1 MSKFFKGLF
10 IFGAM
15 ILLPFTINAQ
25 QLTNAGFEDWSGD
38 KFDGEIQ
45 PKGWFASN
53 VEQVGFKFNF
63 AHREAGHTG
72 NYSMMVQ
79 DQDVGAAGITETS
92 PGYFSLGRPWVF
104 LESILKI
111 NEATAGTAGSISWT
125 YRPDSMSVWIKR
137 TGNNTDKED
146 FYLLYYSWSG
156 EARGDKYKGKNGNC
170 TSVTKTDEES
180 DVRLELNGN
189 ECGTTTKANQ
199 IAEGMWRERKTYSN
213 WTKITVPIFY
223 FNDDKPTKMNII
235 FSASNY
241 PNFRANSGLYA
252 GNSLYVD
259 DVEMVY
265 SSKIQKLYIGDKDRE
280 WKGFDPNSQEVQVY
294 SLGASATSIPAIYA
308 RRGAGSITNAR
319 GKSVPFRGRF
329 LEEGA
334 GKEMQIVYGD
344 LDKTPTTITVKSE
357 DGKSQ
362 TVYKIQFQR
371 APSSNATLA
380 EVFVN
385 GGLLAEFRPAQTN
398 YTVELPY
405 GTKTAP
411 VLTYTPAEDA
421 QTVVVNQAASP
432 TGTATITVTAA
443 DKTTKKTY
451 TFNFKVAQLSD
462 VTLKDIKVNGKSI
475 PGFSPA
481 QAVYKVSLPTNTS
494 AVPTIEPV
502 SAYDK
507 GAQTI
512 TVTMPTLDQIKAGN
526 AQAQIRVSAPAAT
539 SEKVYKLN
547 FKIEESSY
555 TYLADLQVIG
565 KQVVKANPAQL
576 NDSTQIAFDPEL
588 ANYYVTLQMG
598 TLYLPKILYAPGDE
612 YQTIKIDTSKVVNG
626 NGTARIEVTAGNK
639 LDQMIYKV
647 VFSAPKSENTALA
660 GIQIGGQPLEGF
672 SPDQTNYAVNLP
684 VGTTELP
691 VITWTPGDEFQTV
704 TPVYRGINGTT
715 SLTVTAG
722 NGDTRT
728 YNIAFSVTTYTDNR
742 LASLSVNGAS
752 LQNKAGET
760 VNFDPEV
767 KEYWCRLAMGTDT
780 VPHVNVTL
788 RSTLYQDTTVTY
800 PAKVPGNYKITVTP
814 VNGASR
820 TYTIHFNVEMSYNTT
835 LKMIYLDG
843 DSLKG
848 FDPEKSDYVDTVKN
862 GTSFPLVTWDKA
874 EAGQKVDT
882 IMNKRTKR
890 IVVSQNGATRTYT
903 VRFVFPASNSTQLE
917 NIELQYPG
925 QAAMQLPGFRKDSA
939 DYTHQLLAEKCPKII
954 VSSVAGQQVT
964 VTAPYADG
972 TATIVVKS
980 EDGMEQSIYTI
991 EFTKAVAAAVQLDM
1005 IYINGDSIPGYD
1017 KTQPHYTATYSGA
1030 LPAITWIPT
1039 DSKAEVLWKNAET
1052 TVTAYVVVTDPDNS
1066 ANKAI
1071 YDIVFTKTISTN
1083 NSLKAIYADSVL
1095 IDGFNPTIHT
1105 YTYPL
1110 AAGKNYPTLSYEAE
1124 ENAQV
1129 VFFGQLAEGK
1139 WGITVQAENMDT
1151 VNYTVQYLLSKFDD
1165 ALLANLEVEGYPFAF
1180 EPTTFNYGPFNIDEG
1195 VVLPAVKP
1203 TAKADKNQKVMVIN
1217 AADDEQHIRV
1227 LAENGSDSTRYIIK
1241 YTRVKSSLSALK
1253 KIYIDGKEM
1262 LDFRPD
1268 SFNYTIELP
1277 VGTKVVPNVFPVG
1290 MVDNQVITTTFGKP
1304 DEVTTILVEAQ
1315 DGIHSTTYTINF
1327 PVMVSSNTKLKS
1339 LTINGDIRSVD
1350 TTEYVFTVPFDTRAP
1365 YDVEFEKAEDQQL
1378 IEYIKAPVTG
1388 VTKIIVTAQN
1398 GDTRTYSI
1406 SYAIVQSQEE
1416 NIVTKIDYN
1425 YNDAAGENHKGSI
1438 ENPKKGDNIVNLPFG
1453 CTEFAI
1459 DSVYKNYAE
1468 QTIVLFNGGIRRGAK
1483 IIAVANRTGIGSADA
1498 TYTVTPVM
1506 PEFETEGKLQSLT
1519 FKGQTVPH
1527 FRPDVYNYMVN
1538 VTAQPTAADFATVAY
1553 DGKTVTPSA
1562 IDAKKKQITFTVA
1575 DGETYSVCWY
1585 YTNYDKLFDFSGDWV
1600 AAAQGA
1606 GYKPSSQWKVPAD
1619 YSSGYDWGIIGINFT
1634 YSTGKEVTP
1643 TGTGVML
1650 STLRGASMNGSVP
1663 GMMTLG
1669 AMTLNLT
1676 SNGNSSSSVT
1686 KNAGTGAE
1694 FKNTPETFEFMAKPL
1709 TTSNIT
1715 NWNMWLTISDG
1726 SKYNESNYSG
1736 NFNSLNTWLPISI
1749 PVNYSGLGT
1758 VSKVNVMLSSCDQ
1771 ENARQFGGSTIYE
1784 SSVIYD
1790 QIHFGYSSELTAATV
1805 NGKSTV
1811 KAGNT
1816 FTYEL
1821 ENGENII
1828 GIPALKFTGKVHDQT
1843 QTIEWLNNGD
1853 WINGELK
1860 AKVVNYGENALTAD
1874 RDSTIYYVVLKRDA
1888 LEDLTYSAVFGS
1900 YKTTTKDDT
1909 TFVNLPFATQKMPEF
1924 KIVPNDINQ
1933 RFDVSKEGDAV
1944 TVIVTNEKNESHT
1957 TVYVFR
1963 QNLSKDATVTNIVAT
1978 NKKDEIISF
1987 TEPFSPVSFDYV
1999 INDSIL
2005 PYKIT
2010 VTPGLNGD
2018 DELNQK
2024 IDLKYTATGATIEV
2038 TAEDGKTVNT
2048 YTITLNKP
2056 VITTNG
2062 QIAAFIEDDEEW
2074 QNLGGTKYSAEGTKP
2089 ETPVLFT
2096 RAYASDAVV
2105 FIQTKD
2111 SMEWQ
2116 VTGDESH
2123 TYLLKYPT
2131 AASTNSLLAQLLVE
2145 GEPKS
2150 DFDPTNNILP
2160 IYIYA
2165 DTTQT
2170 VQAIGAEAEQTMETQ
2185 VVATTGGAQ
2194 YTINVTA
2201 EDGKSTRAY
2210 KVFMTRRL
2218 DERATLQGIL
2228 MDSVLIAGFDPEVL
2242 EYTVTIPAPKGA
2254 KTAHAKMPNITYEAA
2269 HNGQTIE
2276 LTPGELNGEPT
2287 KISVTSEKGNQNKE
2301 YKVYVVEEKSS
2312 CTDLTGIFVNN
2323 KPIEDFEPGRHYYSI
2338 SLQKDQVDLNYSCDD
2353 RFFQSV
2359 DVLIDTVKAGHE
2371 YHYALRVVAESGDSS
2386 RYVVDVYV
2394 ENQLND
2400 ADLANIYLND
2410 AEFGDVNFVDY
2421 RRWLNTVN
2429 VDAFDPGINK
2439 YTICVPKDTIPNV
2452 NAQLKMDGQSV
2463 VADVTSDAVKT
2474 TVLLTVTAADGV
2486 TTKVYTIYLMY
2497 KLPTDATLTEVRV
2510 KNIPVDNFNP
2520 FENIYIFD
2528 KLSMEEDLPKPQE
2541 ITAVKS
2547 DELATTEVEID
2558 AEKSRATITVYAQDI
2573 SVINRYFITFQRT
2586 PSNADTLEVINERF
2600 ADGSEK
2606 LLQGFQPGKDTY
2618 YRELAVG
2625 TKAFPEINYG
2635 DERYEGDGL
2644 WPSIKVVTDTIDS
2657 INMTR
2662 FHQTLV
2668 TAQSGRTRT
2677 YSINYRILKSN
2688 VTTLQTIM
2696 VDTTDLGAFRAI
2708 EGFEPE
2714 KIEYYVELS
2723 ASRAAAYQNGEL
2735 PKIETVLGDDYQDT
2749 LISIVRDSLS
2759 VKSLGYRHMITV
2771 TAANGSSRI
2780 YTVHYPVQLS
2790 SDATLLTIKYGDQ
2803 VVPNFDPERTT
2814 YKIELELGAA
2824 IPIITPVKNEEAQT
2838 YEINVHNDSVFVDV
2852 RAEDGTP
2859 NQYIILFE
2867 RVKSNVT
2874 LLNNIILTDKITK
2887 KQLPIDLFEFRK
2899 DSFDYTIV
2907 LPYDPLDRDS
2917 VPAITVVVADSLQD
2931 VTITEKP
2938 LTNSVEAIIRVIA
2951 PNGVDE
2957 AEYTLL
2963 FLFTRNNDAA
2973 LTDIKI
2979 DGASVRNFQPTTL
2992 DYKYVYPYGSD
3003 STAFVTNENVYSIVS
3018 VEMSDPKATDT
3029 MYVAAD
3035 ASIII
3040 TVTAQDGKSQNTY
3053 SIQQVIGQDT
3063 VNLIQMLYLDG
3074 DSLKDFDPE
3083 QTFYTY
3089 YLKNGASATP
3099 AVYGV
3104 PMSENAEVDATEDDP
3119 KVGAVNDTLNIYCT
3133 AQDGTERIYQIYFA
3147 ESTIND
3153 ALKPTAND
3161 VFVRRVKGAN
3171 QLFVAT
3177 IRKDVTFILLDHTGK
3192 RIFYSVV
3199 PDAQP
3204 NDVRIGTDSE
3214 DKDVLLDVDVDPNSG
3229 LLIDVIPGQIYMYNF
3244 VESGKTKIKSGKIMF
3259 MP

>member
-1 MSKFFKGLF
+1 
-10 IFGAM
+10 
-15 ILLPFTINAQ
+15 
-25 QLTNAGFEDWSGD
+25 
-38 KFDGEIQ
+38 
-45 PKGWFASN
+45 
-53 VEQVGFKFNF
+53 
-63 AHREAGHTG
+63 
-72 NYSMMVQ
+72 
-79 DQDVGAAGITETS
+79 
-92 PGYFSLGRPWVF
+92 
-104 LESILKI
+104 
-111 NEATAGTAGSISWT
+111 
-125 YRPDSMSVWIKR
+125 
-137 TGNNTDKED
+137 
-146 FYLLYYSWSG
+146 
-156 EARGDKYKGKNGNC
+156 
-170 TSVTKTDEES
+170 
-180 DVRLELNGN
+180 
-189 ECGTTTKANQ
+189 
-199 IAEGMWRERKTYSN
+199 
-213 WTKITVPIFY
+213 
-223 FNDDKPTKMNII
+223 
-235 FSASNY
+235 
-241 PNFRANSGLYA
+241 
-252 GNSLYVD
+252 
-259 DVEMVY
+259 
-265 SSKIQKLYIGDKDRE
+265 
-280 WKGFDPNSQEVQVY
+280 
-294 SLGASATSIPAIYA
+294 
-308 RRGAGSITNAR
+308 
-319 GKSVPFRGRF
+319 
-329 LEEGA
+329 
-334 GKEMQIVYGD
+334 
-344 LDKTPTTITVKSE
+344 
-357 DGKSQ
+357 
-362 TVYKIQFQR
+362 
-371 APSSNATLA
+371 
-380 EVFVN
+380 
-385 GGLLAEFRPAQTN
+385 
-398 YTVELPY
+398 
-405 GTKTAP
+405 
-411 VLTYTPAEDA
+411 
-421 QTVVVNQAASP
+421 
-432 TGTATITVTAA
+432 
-443 DKTTKKTY
+443 
-451 TFNFKVAQLSD
+451 
-462 VTLKDIKVNGKSI
+462 
-475 PGFSPA
+475 
-481 QAVYKVSLPTNTS
+481 
-494 AVPTIEPV
+494 
-502 SAYDK
+502 
-507 GAQTI
+507 
-512 TVTMPTLDQIKAGN
+512 
-526 AQAQIRVSAPAAT
+526 
-539 SEKVYKLN
+539 
-547 FKIEESSY
+547 
-555 TYLADLQVIG
+555 
-565 KQVVKANPAQL
+565 
-576 NDSTQIAFDPEL
+576 
-588 ANYYVTLQMG
+588 MG

-647 VFSAPKSENTALA
+647 VFSAPKSENTSLA

-780 VPHVNVTL
+780 IPHVNVTL
-788 RSTLYQDTTVTY
+788 RSTQYQDTTVTY

-848 FDPEKSDYVDTVKN
+848 FDPEKPDYVDTIKS

-882 IMNKRTKR
+882 VMNKRTKR

-903 VRFVFPASNSTQLE
+903 IRFVFPASNSTQLE

-954 VSSVAGQQVT
+954 VSSAAGQQVT

-1005 IYINGDSIPGYD
+1005 IYINGDPIPGYD

-1030 LPAITWIPT
+1030 LPTITWIPT

-1110 AAGKNYPTLSYEAE
+1110 AAGKNYPMLSYEAE

-1151 VNYTVQYLLSKFDD
+1151 VNYTVQYLLSQFDD

-1180 EPTTFNYGPFNIDEG
+1180 EPTNFNYGPFNIDEG

-1227 LAENGSDSTRYIIK
+1227 LAENGIDSTRYIIR

-1262 LDFRPD
+1262 LEFRPD
-1268 SFNYTIELP
+1268 SLNYTIELP
-1277 VGTKVVPNVFPVG
+1277 VGTKVVPNVFPIG

-1304 DEVTTILVEAQ
+1304 DEPTTVLVEAQ

-1378 IEYIKAPVTG
+1378 IEYIKAPITG

-1406 SYAIVQSQEE
+1406 SYNIAQPMSE
-1416 NIVTKIDYN
+1416 NIVTKIDYS
-1425 YNDAAGENHKGSI
+1425 YTDANGAAQTGTI
-1438 ENPKKGDNIVNLPFG
+1438 DNPKKGDNIVNLPFG

-1468 QTIVLFNGGIRRGAK
+1468 QTLVLFNGGIRRGAK
-1483 IIAVANRTGIGSADA
+1483 VIAVANRTGIGSADA
-1498 TYTVTPVM
+1498 TYTVTPAM
-1506 PEFETEGKLQSLT
+1506 PEFETTGKLQELK
-1519 FKGQTVPH
+1519 FNGALVPN
-1527 FRPDVYNYMVN
+1527 FRPDVYNYIIN
-1538 VTAQPTAADFATVAY
+1538 VTEQPKATDFTCTAY
-1553 DGKTVTPSA
+1553 DAKTVTPSA
-1562 IDAKKKQITFTVA
+1562 IDAKKKQITFSVA
-1575 DGETYSVCWY
+1575 DGETYSVCWFYTNCEPPFTFDWIQTNRAHY
-1585 YTNYDKLFDFSGDWV
+1585 YTKEFSLFDYTSVND
-1600 AAAQGA
+1600 A
-1606 GYKPSSQWKVPAD
+1606 GERDPTGFKPKGWSVPAD
-1619 YSSGYDWGIIGINFT
+1619 LLAGVDYDAVVSHFT
-1634 YSTGKEVTP
+1634 YNTGKEVNRM
-1643 TGTGVML
+1643 GDKDVLL
-1650 STLRGASMNGSVP
+1650 STVRGGALNSSLP
-1663 GMMTLG
+1663 G
-1669 AMTLNLT
+1669 AMTMGSLSLPSGVKLNGGT
-1676 SNGNSSSSVT
+1676 KVSFNKTANSGVEYKNSPEQFQFEYMPISNYGINTWNAWIALGDGASGVKEYTISGNYNNLGVWQTKTQDLSYSFIVKKLNVLLCASEFSGSSLSVYDGSDAKSADIQIRNIRMVYSSVL
-1686 KNAGTGAE
+1686 TG
-1694 FKNTPETFEFMAKPL
+1694 
-1709 TTSNIT
+1709 
-1715 NWNMWLTISDG
+1715 
-1726 SKYNESNYSG
+1726 
-1736 NFNSLNTWLPISI
+1736 
-1749 PVNYSGLGT
+1749 
-1758 VSKVNVMLSSCDQ
+1758 
-1771 ENARQFGGSTIYE
+1771 
-1784 SSVIYD
+1784 
-1790 QIHFGYSSELTAATV
+1790 ATV
-1805 NGKSTV
+1805 NGKEAKRS
-1811 KAGNT
+1811 GNT
-1816 FTYEL
+1816 FTYSLGNNEVIV
-1821 ENGENII
+1821 GR
-1828 GIPALKFTGKVHDQT
+1828 PALKFTGAVQDQT

-1874 RDSTIYYVVLKRDA
+1874 RDSTIYYVVLKRKA
-1888 LEDLTYSAVFGS
+1888 VEDLTYEAKFGKYS
-1900 YKTTTKDDT
+1900 TTEKDDT
-1909 TFVNLPFATQKMPEF
+1909 TFVNLPFAMQKMPEF
-1924 KIVPNDINQ
+1924 TIVPNDVNQ
-1933 RFDVSKEGDAV
+1933 RFEISKESDAV
-1944 TVIVTNEKNESHT
+1944 TVIVTNEKNESDT

-1963 QNLSKDATVTNIVAT
+1963 QNLSKDAKVTNIVAT
-1978 NKKDEIISF
+1978 NKKDEVIPF
-1987 TEPFSPVSFDYV
+1987 TEPFDPAAFDYTV
-1999 INDSIL
+1999 NDSVM
-2005 PYKIT
+2005 PTFT
-2010 VTPGLNGD
+2010 VTPGTKD
-2018 DELNQK
+2018 EMELNQT
-2024 IDLKYTATGATIEV
+2024 IDLKYTTTGATVKV
-2038 TAEDGKTVNT
+2038 TAEDGKTINT

-2062 QIAAFIEDDEEW
+2062 QIAAFTQDDEEW
-2074 QNLGGTKYSAEGTKP
+2074 QNLGGTKYEAVGNKP
-2089 ETPVLFT
+2089 ETPVLFS
-2096 RAYASDAVV
+2096 RAFASDAVV
-2105 FIQTKD
+2105 FIQTED
-2111 SMEWQ
+2111 SMEWK

-2131 AASTNSLLAQLLVE
+2131 DASTNSLLAQLLVE
-2145 GEPKS
+2145 GQPKT
-2150 DFDPTNNILP
+2150 DFNPENNDLP
-2160 IYIYA
+2160 VYIYA

-2201 EDGKSTRAY
+2201 EDGVSTRAY

-2228 MDSVLIAGFDPEVL
+2228 LDSVLIAGFDPEVL

-2254 KTAHAKMPNITYEAA
+2254 KTAHAKMPNITYEAV

-2287 KISVTSEKGNQNKE
+2287 KISVTSEKGDQNKE

-2323 KPIEDFEPGRHYYSI
+2323 KPIEDFEPGRHFYSI

-2371 YHYALRVVAESGDSS
+2371 YHYALRVVAENGDSS

-2421 RRWLNTVN
+2421 RRWLNTAN
-2429 VDAFDPGINK
+2429 VKAFDPGMNE

-2606 LLQGFQPGKDTY
+2606 LLPGFLPGKDTY

-2677 YSINYRILKSN
+2677 YTINYRILKSN

-2874 LLNNIILTDKITK
+2874 MLNNIILTDKITK

-2931 VTITEKP
+2931 VTVTEKP

-3063 VNLIQMLYLDG
+3063 VNLIQMLYFDG

-3133 AQDGTERIYQIYFA
+3133 AQDGTERIYRIYFA